1 MKASNKDYDGDDG
14 NNDSTPASSIMD
26 TFNNS
31 EWTKIG
37 DAKTYTPVAEDV
49 GSRLRI
55 EVTAL
60 STADN
65 SVMAGPVAVLTE
77 PVLSQPGRPPK
88 RSLQTIPGSGTGIAG
103 AVRFRVVSYNILAEL
118 YATKQVRITPFLIKK
133 ENIVNMFII
142 LGLSVLRYMEFIMAI
157 QKKDYFG

>member
-1 MKASNKDYDGDDG
+1 MKMHRNKDDTEGDETNGDSSAVTDSY
-14 NNDSTPASSIMD
+14 NNA
-26 TFNNS
+26 
-31 EWTKIG
+31 EWVKV
-37 DAKTYTPVAEDV
+37 AESKTYTPVAEDV

-60 STADN
+60 STSDN
-65 SVMAGPVAVLTE
+65 SIMAGPVAVFTE

-118 YATKQVRITPFLIKK
+118 YATKQVR
-133 ENIVNMFII
+133 
-142 LGLSVLRYMEFIMAI
+142 S
-157 QKKDYFG
+157 